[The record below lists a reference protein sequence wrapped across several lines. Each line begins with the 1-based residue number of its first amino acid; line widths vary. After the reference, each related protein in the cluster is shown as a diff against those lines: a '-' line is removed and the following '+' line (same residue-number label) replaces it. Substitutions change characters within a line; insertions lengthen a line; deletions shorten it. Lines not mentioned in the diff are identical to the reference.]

1 MLPAVAGPA
10 RLVPLSALAAADLSV
25 AALQAAAQRGRLQ
38 AHRGADGQW
47 RSSRIW
53 VDDYRASRNQRPTD

>member
-1 MLPAVAGPA
+1 M
-10 RLVPLSALAAADLSV
+10 PLSALAAADLSV